1 MPVITVINQNRIIPC
16 PTGSNLMQVL
26 RDSNVFL
33 ESPCSG
39 LGTCGKC
46 RVQIISGTLA
56 DPSPD
61 EKRHLSADDLARGI
75 RLSCMVQ
82 VMNDMSIKLQTHSKT
97 PPVLTDGYLPDF
109 YPDRLSDGFGI
120 AVDLGTTTIAMSLV
134 DLHSGR
140 EIGHTSAINGQHC
153 YGLDVLSRINWE
165 CMHGEEGIY
174 ELQSAVIDSINHML
188 DDLYRQF
195 NILKTQINEIVISA
209 NCTMTHML
217 LGEDARGIGKAPY
230 QPIFLSSQTRNAH
243 QIGLNTGENT
253 ILYCLPQVS
262 SYIGG
267 DIVAGICACQL
278 KQFAGNRLFL
288 DIGTNGE
295 LVLSC
300 NGKLISCSC
309 AAGPALEGMNI
320 QCGMRAAEGAIEDI
334 QIQQG
339 EVSLQTIQNSSP
351 VGLCGSGILA
361 AVRELN
367 RNHYIK
373 KNGAFLSPEA
383 LPDQDPRRKIL
394 HFIQK
399 KKEVV
404 LCHDPEIVITQNDI
418 RQVQLAKGA
427 ILSGVTSLLNY
438 AGISPDKLDEV
449 IVAGQFGSHL
459 PASSLT
465 GTGLLPQEL
474 EDKIRYVGNTSK
486 TGAYLALLSSS
497 KRTEMETLA
506 HEMEYLELS
515 QMPNYQEIFLESL
528 QFPQ

>member
-16 PTGSNLMQVL
+16 PTGSNLMRIL
-26 RDSNVFL
+26 RDAGIFL

-46 RVQIISGTLA
+46 RVQIVSGKLP
-56 DPSPD
+56 DPTPD

-75 RLSCMVQ
+75 RLSCMIQ
-82 VMNDMSIKLQTHSKT
+82 VMEDLSIKLQTHSKT
-97 PPVLTDGYLPDF
+97 TPVLTDGYLPAF
-109 YPDRLSDGFGI
+109 YPDRLSDGFGV

-140 EIGHTSAINGQHC
+140 EIGHASAINEQHR

-174 ELQSAVIDSINHML
+174 ELQSAVVDSINDML
-188 DDLYRQF
+188 GDVYRQF
-195 NILKTQINEIVISA
+195 SITKTEIKEIAISA
-209 NCTMTHML
+209 NCTMAHML

-230 QPIFLSSQTRNAH
+230 QPVFLSSQTRNAH

-267 DIVAGICACQL
+267 DIVAGVCACQL
-278 KQFAGNRLFL
+278 QQSAGNRLFL

-300 NGKLISCSC
+300 NGQMISCSC

-339 EVSLQTIQNSSP
+339 EVFLRTIQNSSP

-373 KNGAFLSPEA
+373 KNGAFLSPET
-383 LPDQDPRRKIL
+383 LPDRDLRKKIL
-394 HFIQK
+394 RFIQK

-404 LCHDPEIVITQNDI
+404 LCRDPEIVVTQNDI

-427 ILSGVTSLLNY
+427 ILSGVTSLLNH
-438 AGISPDKLDEV
+438 AGISPDELDEV

-459 PASSLT
+459 PTSSLT
-465 GTGLLPQEL
+465 GTGVLPQGL
-474 EDKIRYVGNTSK
+474 ACNIRYVGNTSK
-486 TGAYLALLSSS
+486 AGAYLALISSS
-497 KRTEMETLA
+497 KRTEMEALA
-506 HEMEYLELS
+506 HEIKYLELS